1 MLERAFRHLYNSPP
15 YEELSSAMVTRRFL
29 LAGMTG
35 FAATLA
41 AAPLLQ
47 LASLPAAAAATWE
60 KPGDMAVGAPEAPIS
75 MIEYFSLTCQHCR
88 DFHTKTFPH
97 LKTNFIDTGKV
108 RFIARDFPLNRP
120 ALDAAILAQCA
131 GPKRYFAFIET
142 LFNTFDSWTRSA
154 DYIKALGQL
163 GQLGGVSAAQFE
175 DCRGDAA
182 LEAKIFATML
192 DAQET
197 YDVKSTP
204 TFIINGKTH
213 EGGMHIDSLAKTL
226 DQYLPDN

>member
-1 MLERAFRHLYNSPP
+1 
-15 YEELSSAMVTRRFL
+15 MVTRRFL
-29 LAGMTG
+29 LAGMMG
-35 FAATLA
+35 FAGTLA

-47 LASLPAAAAATWE
+47 LASLPAAAETWY
-60 KPGDMAVGAPEAPIS
+60 KPGDMAIGASDAPIS
-75 MIEYFSLTCQHCR
+75 MIEYFSLTCSHCR
-88 DFHTKTFPH
+88 DFHTKTFPY
-97 LKTNFIDTGKV
+97 LKTNFVDTGKV

-131 GPKRYFAFIET
+131 GPKHYFAFIEM
-142 LFNTFDSWTRSA
+142 LFNTFDNWTRSA

-192 DAQET
+192 DAQVT

-204 TFIINGKTH
+204 TFIINGNAH
-213 EGGMHIDSLAKTL
+213 EGGMHIDTLAKTL
-226 DQYLPDN
+226 EQYLPDN